1 MKRGFTLVEML
12 IVLAVVAVL
21 AGVGYPLGRSMVDK
35 GREAACVNQLRT
47 LGAAL
52 QGYLQD
58 HGERMPEMTSMRASK
73 TEEAAVLE
81 IVLLPYAGSPGAFRC
96 PADHEQ
102 FEKTGSSYLWNSTQ
116 NGLHVSQLAFF
127 GIKDRPDRIPLIIDK
142 EAWHPHGSNFLYADF
157 SSSNRPRFVAGN

>member
-1 MKRGFTLVEML
+1 MRRGFTLVEML

-21 AGVGYPLGRSMVDK
+21 AGVGYPLGRSMVAK

-58 HGERMPEMTSMRASK
+58 HGDRLPGLAPMRASK
-73 TEEAAVLE
+73 TEETAVLE
-81 IVLLPYAGSPGAFRC
+81 VVLLPYAGSPEAFRC

-102 FEKTGSSYLWNSTQ
+102 FEKSGSGYLWNSTQ
-116 NGLHVSQLAFF
+116 SGLPISQLAFF
-127 GIKDRPDRIPLIIDK
+127 GIKGRPDKIPLIIDK
-142 EAWHPHGSNFLYADF
+142 EAWHPHGCNFLFADF